1 MSTTVPR
8 FTVRL
13 FYSYCHTDSSY
24 RDSMER
30 SLSLLRDRR
39 LLQEWHDARI
49 LPGTNIRPEIK
60 AHMDRADIHVFLFSP
75 DFINSE
81 ECKREWDYAKDLVA
95 SGKRIFRIP
104 VILRPC
110 AWLDFL
116 GEDDVLAL
124 PHDGKAISSFADQDE
139 AWLQVYEGI
148 KDVVETL
155 RTTLTPKEDIWN
167 DLIRTEFA
175 SLEHIPLQD
184 LFVFPRLACGNVLD
198 AAMDPIQGNSSR
210 DIIDSLDQMLSHRQI
225 FVYGEEKSGKSALAK
240 YIWASLV
247 DRSESVLFLDSD
259 HSRRRITPE
268 TIERA
273 YYEQFNGDFK
283 VWMDGVDKTLVVDGL
298 SSDSRLPG
306 SLGFAQTIFDRIVLF
321 SSKDM
326 FASHYFDDDRL
337 VDFVFMEIMPLTN
350 VQQESLIRKRLALLN
365 GGSAVSDSLVDREER
380 RVNSVLVSQ
389 RLLPRYPFYV
399 LSILQ
404 TLEAYM
410 PPNLQIT
417 SYGHCYQALILAHL
431 WLSGVRAEDTD
442 INSCFNFL
450 ERLAI
455 ETYRRR
461 KEPQR
466 ADRFDLWEFVTK
478 YRIDFNI
485 RTSTVNHLKE
495 RPYNLIDDDGN
506 FRSRFMYFYFLGKF
520 LASGTDAE
528 RRAIIEELCGS
539 SHIETNY
546 LVLLFVI
553 HHSADDSIIFNLLVK
568 TMDLVEGAR
577 PATLEPEET
586 KRFSDLIA
594 QLPEDI
600 LSDKPLQQLR
610 REERERLDALEEGQV
625 HAKGMDEVE
634 ESEADAMLDRANNLY
649 KILRNNQIMGQ
660 ILRNRYGALDRRT
673 IQDIV
678 RTIAESS
685 FQLVGTVLDSEE
697 NISDWASFIGQRN
710 DDWDIEQIKKMLTT
724 VSFLWTVFHLEIVAK
739 IISVP
744 EIMEDIETVV
754 ARNPTPAFG
763 LVEYFCQLD
772 IAPKIEDKQRRKLR
786 DLLRKHGDD
795 AFIHRILSLRTQ
807 SYMNTHRSG
816 EPIER
821 SICHSLGL
829 VYRPR
834 LIGSERKL

>member
-1 MSTTVPR
+1 M
-8 FTVRL
+8 
-13 FYSYCHTDSSY
+13 
-24 RDSMER
+24 
-30 SLSLLRDRR
+30 
-39 LLQEWHDARI
+39 
-49 LPGTNIRPEIK
+49 
-60 AHMDRADIHVFLFSP
+60 
-75 DFINSE
+75 
-81 ECKREWDYAKDLVA
+81 
-95 SGKRIFRIP
+95 
-104 VILRPC
+104 
-110 AWLDFL
+110 
-116 GEDDVLAL
+116 
-124 PHDGKAISSFADQDE
+124 
-139 AWLQVYEGI
+139 
-148 KDVVETL
+148 
-155 RTTLTPKEDIWN
+155 
-167 DLIRTEFA
+167 
-175 SLEHIPLQD
+175 
-184 LFVFPRLACGNVLD
+184 
-198 AAMDPIQGNSSR
+198 
-210 DIIDSLDQMLSHRQI
+210 
-225 FVYGEEKSGKSALAK
+225 
-240 YIWASLV
+240 
-247 DRSESVLFLDSD
+247 
-259 HSRRRITPE
+259 
-268 TIERA
+268 
-273 YYEQFNGDFK
+273 
-283 VWMDGVDKTLVVDGL
+283 
-298 SSDSRLPG
+298 
-306 SLGFAQTIFDRIVLF
+306 
-321 SSKDM
+321 
-326 FASHYFDDDRL
+326 
-337 VDFVFMEIMPLTN
+337 
-350 VQQESLIRKRLALLN
+350 IRKRLALLN

-461 KEPQR
+461 REPQR

-625 HAKGMDEVE
+625 HAKGMDGVE
-634 ESEADAMLDRANNLY
+634 ESEADAMLGRANDLY

-710 DDWDIEQIKKMLTT
+710 EDWDIEQIKKMLTT

-754 ARNPTPAFG
+754 TKNPTPAFG

-786 DLLRKHGDD
+786 DLLRKYGDD
-795 AFIHRILSLRTQ
+795 PFIRRVLSLRTQ